1 MSRREESG
9 ARGRLR
15 ARVEESL
22 RPLTLPNFITLVRL
36 AMVPFF
42 LLAVNQ
48 GEYRLALL
56 VFVLAGLTDALD
68 GFLARWLDMCSRFGT
83 YLDPMADKILL
94 VTAYVAL
101 TVPQGQRVVI
111 PLWLTLLALSRD
123 VLIILVAAILY
134 LVEDIRSF
142 RPTAWGKATTFMHV
156 TTVTVVLLANVVAIP
171 SWAPRLCFTLS
182 LVLVLVSGFH
192 YAYRAVRLLEERNQS
207 HDP

>member
-1 MSRREESG
+1 MTVRDNSG
-9 ARGRLR
+9 PKGRLR

-22 RPLTLPNFITLVRL
+22 RPLTLPNFITMLRL

-48 GEYRLALL
+48 AEYRLALV
-56 VFVLAGLTDALD
+56 VFILAGLTDALD
-68 GFLARWLDMCSRFGT
+68 GFIARWLNMQSRFGT
-83 YLDPMADKILL
+83 YLDPIADKILL

-101 TVPQGQRVVI
+101 TVPQGQKVVI

-134 LVEDIRSF
+134 LVEDIQSF

-156 TTVTVVLLANVVAIP
+156 TTVGVVLLANVAPIP
-171 SWAPRLCFTLS
+171 PWAPSTCFVLS
-182 LVLVLVSGFH
+182 LILVLVSGFH
-192 YAYRAVRLLEERNQS
+192 YSYRIVRVLEERREES
-207 HDP
+207 